1 MKKAS
6 PFLLLLILLM
16 NSTITNA
23 QLDTSV
29 KTYHISIFA
38 PLYLD
43 SAFDGSGNYRYDKNF
58 PKFLNPGLE
67 FFEGAQL
74 ALDSLQKEGYRFDV
88 SLFDSRSNSKSLAQI
103 ADGNELDKSDLI
115 IGHAAAQDLRILA
128 TAAYRKK
135 IPFINATYPNDGNI
149 VSNPSLVLLN
159 STMMTHCKGLYS
171 FLQKNYGTSTILYFK
186 RKGGMEDRLKAYFME
201 IAKTTASVPLNI
213 KFITVDEKWNTAQL
227 SSILDS
233 NIQNVCLTATLDE
246 NFSKYFCQQA
256 AALGKSY
263 HTTII
268 GMPTWDNISEFDLPE
283 DNAVEII
290 YSTPFYINS
299 NDNVVKSIQQY
310 FKTNLYMRPS
320 DMVLRGFETT
330 YHFAKLLKTHG
341 KALYQNIGDKRF
353 NIINNFDIQPIYLSK
368 QSVSPDYYENK
379 KLYYVKKVND
389 KIVAVY

>member
-6 PFLLLLILLM
+6 PFLLVLILLM
-16 NSTITNA
+16 NAAYTNA
-23 QLDTSV
+23 QLDTSSQ
-29 KTYHISIFA
+29 KYRISIFA

-43 SAFDGSGNYRYDKNF
+43 SAFDAMSNYRFDKNF

-74 ALDSLQKEGYRFDV
+74 ALDSLQKEGYYFEV
-88 SLFDSRSNSKSLAQI
+88 SLYDSRSATKSLAQI
-103 ADGNELDKSDLI
+103 TDGNELDNTDLI
-115 IGHAAAQDLRILA
+115 IGNVTASDLRMLA
-128 TAAYRKK
+128 TVAYRKK

-159 STMMTHCKGLYS
+159 STMMTHCKGLYN

-201 IAKTTASVPLNI
+201 IAKTTAAVPLKM
-213 KFITVDEKWNTAQL
+213 KFITVDEKLDAAQL
-227 SSILDS
+227 ATILDS

-263 HTTII
+263 RTTII
-268 GMPTWDNISEFDLPE
+268 GMPTWDNINEYDLPD
-283 DNAVEII
+283 DNNVEIV
-290 YSTPFYINS
+290 YSTPFYINP

-320 DMVLRGFETT
+320 DMVMRGFETT
-330 YHFAKLLKTHG
+330 YHFGKLLKTHG
-341 KALYQNIGDKRF
+341 KLLYQNIGDKRF

-368 QSVSPDYYENK
+368 QTASPDYYENK